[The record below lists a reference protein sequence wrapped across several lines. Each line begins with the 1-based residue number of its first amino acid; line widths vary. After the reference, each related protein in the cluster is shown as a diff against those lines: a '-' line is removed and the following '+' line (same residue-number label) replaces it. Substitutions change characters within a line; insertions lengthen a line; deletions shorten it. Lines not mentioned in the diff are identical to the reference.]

1 MHVITVDSNIDPKC
15 IKVRKPYTLHNKLHF
30 EITYAAAATQRVSLV
45 IQSPL
50 CIMPFNYSLYDDKYL
65 QLNLQITSERFVKII
80 HDIKTIIYHKV
91 KKIRDFTFE
100 PSSTLRLYNQDYES
114 VGVFDN
120 NAKAS
125 TLKNL
130 VKLDKIYVLFQ
141 FEKLVLCENNNAA
154 FMYKLLQIK
163 KDDMSNIKTQCMI
176 GGKAPPPPPPGPPP
190 PPPPIFKSPLL
201 FKVSIP
207 KKQQQSSYKP
217 PSLKEIL
224 DAKSKLKKSN

>member
-30 EITYAAAATQRVSLV
+30 EITYAAAAAQRVPLV

-141 FEKLVLCENNNAA
+141 FEKLVLCENNNAT